1 MNTSTIRH
9 PRRHRQ
15 PLWPLW
21 PPASAP
27 AAGSL
32 TASSPA
38 AYTLP
43 VVSVAQRGLARGW
56 LWLALAAL
64 VGSGLF
70 SVLLVLART
79 PGINAWLPAGDFFRV
94 ALVVHVDLSVLV
106 WFVAIAG
113 LLWSLN
119 AQPVRT
125 RAGAALNW
133 LSLGLCGTGA
143 LGMALAAFV
152 DPGQPV
158 MANYIPM
165 LDSAAFR
172 AALGLFGLGGL
183 LLVLLSLAR
192 ARPVGAVVDGAGAL
206 RFGLHAA
213 AVAAA
218 VALLAFAWSLGV
230 VSSALPA
237 KAYYEILYW
246 GGGHALQFTWTLLM
260 LVAWLALAQ
269 ACGGR
274 IPLSPRVVLLL
285 FAVALVGVFGTPLAY
300 LMYEVSSV
308 EHRNMHTWGMRF
320 GGGLAIVPLALAVL
334 LGLRS
339 RRDAGATPA
348 LSPTLSP
355 ALSPTLSYTQ
365 QPLRAA
371 LLASMLL
378 FVAGGVIGVAIQG
391 NNVKIPAHYHGCI
404 VGVTLALMGVVYH
417 LLPQL
422 GWRAPAG
429 RLAVLQPWLYG
440 LGQLLHIAGLVW
452 SGGYGVQRKVAG
464 AEQVLRSSGEIA
476 GMGLMGLGGLL
487 AIAGGLLFVVV
498 VAGAMRRARR

>member
-1 MNTSTIRH
+1 MNTLTSVDSGQA
-9 PRRHRQ
+9 RR
-15 PLWPLW
+15 
-21 PPASAP
+21 PAYASGTVPGP
-27 AAGSL
+27 A
-32 TASSPA
+32 TASRPA

-43 VVSVAQRGLARGW
+43 AVAAGQRGLARAG

-119 AQPVRT
+119 LRSARS
-125 RAGAALNW
+125 RAGAALAR
-133 LSLGLCGTGA
+133 LPLLLCAAGA
-143 LGMALAAFV
+143 AGMALAAFV

-165 LDSAAFR
+165 LDSTTFR
-172 AALGLFGLGGL
+172 AAVGVFGVGAL
-183 LLVLLSLAR
+183 LLVLQGLVR
-192 ARPVGAVVDGAGAL
+192 AAPIGPALDGAGAL
-206 RFGLHAA
+206 RFGLHASV
-213 AVAAA
+213 VATA
-218 VALLAFAWSLGV
+218 VALLAFAWSL
-230 VSSALPA
+230 ALVPTSLPP
-237 KAYYEILYW
+237 KAYYEILFW

-274 IPLSPRVVLLL
+274 IPLSPRIVLLL
-285 FAVALVGVFGTPLAY
+285 FALALAGVFGTPLAY
-300 LMYEVSSV
+300 LMHDVSSV
-308 EHRNMHTWGMRF
+308 EHRDMHTWGMRF
-320 GGGLAIVPLALAVL
+320 GGGLAIAPLALAVL
-334 LGLRS
+334 LALAPLRQLAAE
-339 RRDAGATPA
+339 RR
-348 LSPTLSP
+348 
-355 ALSPTLSYTQ
+355 
-365 QPLRAA
+365 PLRAA

-378 FVAGGVIGVAIQG
+378 FVAGGVIGLTISG
-391 NNVKIPAHYHGCI
+391 SNVKIPAHYHGCI
-404 VGVTLALMGVVYH
+404 VGVTLALMGLVFH

-422 GWRAPAG
+422 GYRAPSG

-440 LGQLLHIAGLVW
+440 VGQLLHIVGLVW

-464 AEQVLRSSGEIA
+464 AEQVLRSTGEVA

-487 AIAGGLLFVVV
+487 AICGGLLFVVV
-498 VAGAMRRARR
+498 VARAMRRHS